1 MFKIFKFRSILRQ
14 IFRAIN
20 IVYVLSGYFWVSW
33 MGTSRSTRI
42 LIPRMYKKNGAV
54 RSKEDRLRL
63 VIQRLGPTF
72 IKFGQILADRPDI
85 VSLKFR
91 EQLKRLQSAV
101 QPFDQEEAFALI
113 ERELGE
119 PIQNSFE
126 YINPKCIG
134 AASIGQVYRGKLRSG
149 EDVIIKIQRPGIKDK
164 IKLDLQILE
173 FMVERVAKEYPE
185 LVVMNVPAF
194 VKEFGESLMNE
205 LNYLNEISNAMRFEM
220 MFYDIDECKIPKVY
234 LPYCTSKLIVMEH
247 IDGIVPSNREALV
260 EAGLDPTEVAKHGI
274 DIFLKMIFE
283 HGFFHADPHAGN
295 MFILPGNRIGLIDFG
310 MTGSLKPSHME
321 FLASFTMGI
330 ANKDAGKLTDALVK
344 VSGVQFFKEKEDL
357 EFRLKEILD
366 RYGVMNYDNLNF
378 SGVLQ
383 DCVKVIVRFELQ
395 IPSSIYML
403 IKALATLEKFGYAL
417 NPDINLAN
425 HIRPF
430 AIQLIKKKY
439 SPRKLVG
446 DIVDTLSNYLHL
458 FRTMPNEISEI
469 LNNVKQGKLIHD
481 IRINEGKMFDG
492 PMNFIGNRIILALL
506 LVGMLLGSGVILTRQ
521 PDSYY
526 AHVVFTGSAIVA
538 GFLCLKLLFGGKK

>member
-1 MFKIFKFRSILRQ
+1 MFKLFKFRSLVRQ

-20 IVYVLSGYFWVSW
+20 ILYVMAGYFWVSW
-33 MGTSRSTRI
+33 MGNNRYTRVLVPKI
-42 LIPRMYKKNGAV
+42 YKKDGTV
-54 RSKEDRLRL
+54 RSREDRLRL

-101 QPFDQEEAFALI
+101 QPFDHEEAFLLI

-119 PIQNSFE
+119 PIENRFE
-126 YINPKCIG
+126 YINRKCIG
-134 AASIGQVYRGKLRSG
+134 SASIGQVYQGKLRSG
-149 EDVIIKIQRPGIKDK
+149 ENVIIKIQRPGIKDK

-173 FMVERVAKEYPE
+173 FLVGKLAKEYPE

-205 LNYLNEISNAMRFEM
+205 LNYINEASNAMRFGM
-220 MFYDIDECKIPKVY
+220 MFYDNPTCKIPKVY
-234 LPYCTSKLIVMEH
+234 MSYCTGKLLVMEH
-247 IDGIVPSNREALV
+247 LNGTVPDSRDTLV
-260 EAGLDPTEVAKHGI
+260 AAGLNPNEVAKHGI
-274 DIFLKMIFE
+274 DVFLKMIFE

-295 MFILPGNRIGLIDFG
+295 MFILEGNRIGLIDFG

-321 FLASFTMGI
+321 FLASFTLGI
-330 ANKDAGKLTDALVK
+330 ANKDASRLTDALLK
-344 VSGVQFFKEKEDL
+344 VSGVEFFKEKEDL
-357 EFRLKEILD
+357 EFRLNEILD
-366 RYGVMNYDNLNF
+366 RYGVMNYDNLDF

-417 NPDINLAN
+417 NPQIDLAE

-430 AIQLIKKKY
+430 AKELIKKKY
-439 SPRKLVG
+439 APKKIVG
-446 DIVDTLSNYLHL
+446 DIIDVIGDYVHLLRTLPS
-458 FRTMPNEISEI
+458 EVSEI
-469 LNNVKQGKLIHD
+469 LNNIKQGKLIHD
-481 IRINEGKMFDG
+481 IRINEGKMFDN
-492 PMNFIGNRIILALL
+492 PINRVGNKLILSLL
-506 LVGMLLGSGVILTRQ
+506 LMCLLLGSGFVLSRQ
-521 PDSYY
+521 PESG
-526 AHVVFTGSAIVA
+526 AANTIFVLSSIAA
-538 GFLCLKLLFGGKK
+538 GIFCLRILFGRSK